1 MPLSI
6 TSQTGDGLSADF
18 FDVSLA
24 LPDSG
29 TSVAVTGRVQ
39 PVNGASVN
47 VSGGPLAIPAAPA
60 AGSVFYNVQ
69 IDSASGV
76 ATVQQ
81 STTAD
86 PAPISGTARVV
97 FRQTLTPTSTDPA
110 TTPESTPDTW

>member
-6 TSQTGDGLSADF
+6 TSQTGDGMVADF
-18 FDVSLA
+18 VDVSLA

-29 TSVAVTGRVQ
+29 TAVQVTGRVQ
-39 PVNGASVN
+39 PINGTSVN

-60 AGSVFYNVQ
+60 SGSVFYNVQ
-69 IDSASGV
+69 VDSVSGV

-86 PAPISGTARVV
+86 PAAISGTARVV
-97 FRQTLTPTSTDPA
+97 FRQTLTPASTDPA

>member
-6 TSQTGDGLSADF
+6 TSQTGDGLTADF
-18 FDVSLA
+18 LDISLT

-29 TSVAVTGRVQ
+29 TSVAITGRVQ
-39 PVNGASVN
+39 PVNGASVT
-47 VSGGPLAIPAAPA
+47 VSGGPLTIPAAPA
-60 AGSVFYNVQ
+60 SGSVFYNVQ
-69 IDSASGV
+69 VDSVSGV

-86 PAPISGTARVV
+86 PAAIPGTARVV
-97 FRQTLTPTSTDPA
+97 FRQTLTPSSTDPA